1 MLQALMEIA
10 SNGYSHIPLTN
21 ININLNKEIIE
32 SKRIIEEKLGMEI
45 ESFVYPLGKFTKKIN
60 TMVK

>member
-32 SKRIIEEKLGMEI
+32 SKRIIEEKL
-45 ESFVYPLGKFTKKIN
+45 
-60 TMVK
+60 